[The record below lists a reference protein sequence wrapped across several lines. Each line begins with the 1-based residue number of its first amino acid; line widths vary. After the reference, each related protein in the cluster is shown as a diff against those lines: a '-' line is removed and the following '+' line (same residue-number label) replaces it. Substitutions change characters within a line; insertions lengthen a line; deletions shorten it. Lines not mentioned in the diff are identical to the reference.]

1 MDINEEIKKESQNIE
16 IHSTSKMILARYLSE
31 KKPEPKKRKRFW
43 LPFGIS
49 LGGIGTLAL
58 ATFLVIHFIPKPNT
72 DANNIKIDYLTKE
85 EAYTL
90 SDSSLLSQTGLE
102 LFFGSQ
108 MNRGKNLSSGKKASF
123 IGDIAIGVEDKEE
136 HVKKTYSSL
145 FGTIDDFLQTDNSFS
160 LSYGKTT
167 YIYDNEVYHYV
178 LLQGEDRVY
187 TKNDIREGV
196 SINDAIY
203 VMDGNIYKGCMYVN
217 NEEDGQS
224 LKSVF
229 SNGNQSITIF
239 QESDQDGRWLYYQ
252 TANQEGF
259 LPQDLDVYRVSVDF
273 LVDEEEKDAC
283 NLIHT
288 YKEGMLETTT
298 TYDRKT
304 KAYNVSFLEITH
316 SPSFSFL
323 KTDFVAE
330 KDEFGK
336 LNYTF
341 STIL

>member
-1 MDINEEIKKESQNIE
+1 MDINEEIKNEADKIE
-16 IHSTSKMILARYLSE
+16 IHTSSKMILARYLNE
-31 KKPEPKKRKRFW
+31 KKPETRKKKRFW
-43 LPFGIS
+43 IPLGVS
-49 LGGIGTLAL
+49 LGAVSMAVL
-58 ATFLVIHFIPKPNT
+58 ATFLTIYLTPKPNT
-72 DANNIKIDYLTKE
+72 DDTNIKIDYLAKE
-85 EAYTL
+85 ENYTL

-108 MNRGKNLSSGKKASF
+108 MNKKNAPSNGKQAAF
-123 IGDIAIGVEDKEE
+123 MGDVAIGVEDKEE

-167 YIYDNEVYHYV
+167 YVYDNETYHYV

-187 TKNDIREGV
+187 TKSDIREGV

-217 NEEDGQS
+217 NDEDEQS
-224 LKSVF
+224 LKCVF
-229 SNGNQSITIF
+229 KNDSQSIAIF

-252 TANQEGF
+252 TANQENF
-259 LPQDLDVYRVSVDF
+259 FPQDLDIYRVSVDF
-273 LVDEEEKDAC
+273 LVGGEEKDSC

-298 TYDRKT
+298 TYDRKEKT
-304 KAYNVSFLEITH
+304 YDVSFLEITH
-316 SPSFSFL
+316 SPSFSLL
-323 KTDFVAE
+323 KTDFVAK
-330 KDEFGK
+330 KDSLGRLE
-336 LNYTF
+336 YTF
-341 STIL
+341 STII